1 MTDILNLTQHSAT
14 EDQKANGVFD
24 FNPKH
29 REELSKM
36 LTFEKLP
43 AKQEVQRRAEAIAEF
58 AFSHVGR
65 MKVMVGGAPY
75 LMSSLERELKARGLT
90 PVYAFS
96 QRVSEEKEIDGKV
109 IKTQVFQ
116 HLGFVEV

>member
-14 EDQKANGVFD
+14 ASQKSAGVFD
-24 FNPKH
+24 FNVEH
-29 REELSKM
+29 REEVAKL

-58 AFSHVGR
+58 AYSHVGR
-65 MKVMVGGAPY
+65 MEVMIGGAPF
-75 LMSSLERELKARGLT
+75 LMASLERELKARGMT

-96 QRVSEEKEIDGKV
+96 QRVSEEKEVDGKV